1 MTKGQVVGY
10 KRVSSETQNT
20 ARQLDGMTLD
30 RIFEEKV
37 SGKDANRPEL
47 LAMLAYVR
55 EGDTVYCHSMDRLA
69 RNLSDLL
76 ALVNGLTGRGVKVAF
91 VKENLTFSGQDDS
104 LSQLMLSMMGAFSEF
119 ERSIIKQR
127 QKEGITLAKKRGAYK
142 GRKPSLNDVQA
153 EQLRLRARA
162 GEKKT
167 HLAREFG
174 ISRETLYSY
183 LRTAG

>member
-1 MTKGQVVGY
+1 
-10 KRVSSETQNT
+10 
-20 ARQLDGMTLD
+20 
-30 RIFEEKV
+30 
-37 SGKDANRPEL
+37 
-47 LAMLAYVR
+47 
-55 EGDTVYCHSMDRLA
+55 
-69 RNLSDLL
+69 
-76 ALVNGLTGRGVKVAF
+76 VNGLTGRGVKVAF